1 MTNDIA
7 MRDEANV
14 WERIG
19 DDDTLG
25 RGNEIIGS
33 LLRFH
38 KGEWLYGRDLEEMP
52 EKSRLVAG
60 VPTLRAGWVR
70 WQGGQPIDQQMVR
83 LAEGGRPVKR
93 AELGDLDDLEWER
106 DEATGQPRDPWQPSF
121 SMVLLAPRTG
131 ELYTFAS
138 GSKGAAGTLRKLCA
152 AYGKHIRGKPDELP
166 VVELGADSYR
176 HKNKAFGKISVPV
189 LEVKAWVDG
198 AAFKQALENDVP
210 AGVEEE
216 EALPPPA
223 KRRGRPPKA
232 KSQPHGDYAG
242 EDSDVPF

>member
-1 MTNDIA
+1 MANDIT

-52 EKSRLVAG
+52 EKARLVAG

-106 DEATGQPRDPWQPSF
+106 DEASGAPRDPWQPSF
-121 SMVLLAPRTG
+121 SMVLHAPRSG

-152 AYGKHIRGKPDELP
+152 AYGKHIRGKPSELP
-166 VVELGADSYR
+166 VVELAADSYR
-176 HKNKAFGKISVPV
+176 HKNKAFGKIFTPV
-189 LEVKAWVDG
+189 FNVVAWVDG
-198 AAFKQALENDVP
+198 AAFHQALEADVP

-216 EALPPPA
+216 EVAPPESRDRTP
-223 KRRGRPPKA
+223 KRRGRPPK
-232 KSQPHGDYAG
+232 
-242 EDSDVPF
+242 